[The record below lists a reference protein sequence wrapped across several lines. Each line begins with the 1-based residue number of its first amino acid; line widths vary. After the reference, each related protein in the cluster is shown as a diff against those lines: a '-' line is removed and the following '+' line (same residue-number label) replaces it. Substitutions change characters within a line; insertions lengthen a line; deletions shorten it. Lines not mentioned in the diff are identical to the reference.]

1 MKVVQSTKNLKKWIK
16 DKVQGTKEEANEV
29 TRKVE
34 SLWNQLTP
42 GEKIFAPILV
52 ANVAVFG
59 LWRIPSLQP
68 FMIKYFTSN
77 PAARAICWPMIL
89 STFSHYSAFHLFANM
104 YVLHS
109 FSHGAVNSLGRE
121 QFLGL
126 YLTGGVLSTFASYL
140 CKTLTRQGGLSLG
153 AVSNLTRI

>member
-1 MKVVQSTKNLKKWIK
+1 M
-16 DKVQGTKEEANEV
+16 
-29 TRKVE
+29 TRRVE
-34 SLWNQLTP
+34 SIWNQLTP
-42 GEKIFAPILV
+42 GEKIFVPICA

-126 YLTGGVLSTFASYL
+126 YLTGGVVSSFASYL

-153 AVSNLTRI
+153 AVSILVRVLLKNLLVKFLLCFSLEQL